1 MVHSAALRFLQK
13 NSLIACIDIPL
24 CFKLNNYNKHIN
36 FNQRYGRA
44 LTQLAGG
51 SKETA
56 KPGRK

>member
-1 MVHSAALRFLQK
+1 LLGDLYCYFHTKYVT
-13 NSLIACIDIPL
+13 
-24 CFKLNNYNKHIN
+24 FK
-36 FNQRYGRA
+36 QRYGRA

>member
-1 MVHSAALRFLQK
+1 
-13 NSLIACIDIPL
+13 
-24 CFKLNNYNKHIN
+24 LNN

-56 KPGRK
+56 KPGAKSAPALFLFSGVI

>member
-1 MVHSAALRFLQK
+1 LKKLLF
-13 NSLIACIDIPL
+13 ID
-24 CFKLNNYNKHIN
+24 N

-51 SKETA
+51 SKKTA

>member
-1 MVHSAALRFLQK
+1 
-13 NSLIACIDIPL
+13 
-24 CFKLNNYNKHIN
+24 LNN

-51 SKETA
+51 SKKTA